1 MLLQPGT
8 KGISKLNKPYKIYL
22 DNTNL
27 MFALT
32 NASVNQGTVRETF
45 LFNQLKVSS
54 SVLNSDKGDFL
65 VQNKFTIEVGGK
77 NKTGKQIDGVENAYI
92 AADNIEF
99 ADRNKIP
106 LWLFG
111 FLY

>member
-1 MLLQPGT
+1 
-8 KGISKLNKPYKIYL
+8 
-22 DNTNL
+22 
-27 MFALT
+27 
-32 NASVNQGTVRETF
+32 
-45 LFNQLKVSS
+45 LKVSS